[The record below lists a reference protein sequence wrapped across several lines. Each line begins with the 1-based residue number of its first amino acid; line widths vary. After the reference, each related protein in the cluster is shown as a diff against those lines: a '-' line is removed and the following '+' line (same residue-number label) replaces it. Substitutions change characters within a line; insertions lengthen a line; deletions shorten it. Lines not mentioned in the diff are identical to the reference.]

1 MGTGTYPAVQ
11 TLTVTFSDYYALD
24 WVFDSRCTTCGAGTL
39 FDKSKSSSY
48 KLLSGALST
57 DRVCLDLAAT
67 TCTDNTFKFLLI

>member
-48 KLLSGALST
+48 KYAGLSS
-57 DRVCLDLAAT
+57 DRVCLDYAAT
-67 TCTDNTFKFLLI
+67 TCTDRFKFWLVE